1 MMPPQSISVYLNNA
15 LKPTPELVELDSE
28 TALPDAIRDMPEE
41 VTGHFVDLDPMVAHD
56 IEAAWKRVMI
66 LNATHVLYT
75 FTYDPATGKFSAH
88 KRYSVVAFANSA
100 QRATGESTP
109 LTVRRAAGE
118 QVRVYRSTARAP
130 GRAAARYRGP
140 AARSVSDRLPDLST
154 RATLDD
160 QHQAACER

>member
-88 KRYSVVAFANSA
+88 KR
-100 QRATGESTP
+100 
-109 LTVRRAAGE
+109 
-118 QVRVYRSTARAP
+118 
-130 GRAAARYRGP
+130 
-140 AARSVSDRLPDLST
+140 
-154 RATLDD
+154 
-160 QHQAACER
+160 